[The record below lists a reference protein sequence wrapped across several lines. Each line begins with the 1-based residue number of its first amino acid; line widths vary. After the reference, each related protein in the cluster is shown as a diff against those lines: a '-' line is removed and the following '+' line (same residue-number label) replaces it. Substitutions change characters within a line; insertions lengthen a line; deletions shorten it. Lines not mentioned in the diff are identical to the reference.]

1 MTFIPKFGAALRA
14 GLRWRLL
21 LLWVLVTSIST
32 ASLALPIGRLLAQQ
46 LDHSVHA
53 AEWAQRLKVLMIF
66 DLGSALQSDLP
77 AISGSAEMAAL
88 LLFILIPFL
97 NGAFVAS
104 ARAVTPLRLGE
115 LIREALRQYGPM
127 FRMMFMGLLPLAI
140 AGVVEWATMKGVKHY
155 GEHAVLASD
164 VDHLKWVAIA
174 VSLVV
179 FAWANASIDAG
190 RATLTL
196 NPNKRSAIKAWWR
209 GLKLVVMHPL
219 RSLVLYGVITAMAA
233 VLLAV
238 VGWYRLH
245 MSATSLWGFLF
256 ALLVTQLLVAVTA
269 WMHYARLFGMLELT
283 RALQS
288 VQPAETSP
296 EKV

>member
-1 MTFIPKFGAALRA
+1 
-14 GLRWRLL
+14 
-21 LLWVLVTSIST
+21 
-32 ASLALPIGRLLAQQ
+32 
-46 LDHSVHA
+46 
-53 AEWAQRLKVLMIF
+53 MIF
-66 DLGSALQSDLP
+66 DLGSVLESDMP

-104 ARAVTPLRLGE
+104 ARTAAPVRLAE
-115 LIREALRQYGPM
+115 LIRESLRQYGPM
-127 FRMMFMGLLPLAI
+127 FRMMFMALLPLAI

-155 GEHAVLASD
+155 GEHAILASD
-164 VDHLKWVAIA
+164 VQHLKWVAIA

-179 FAWANASIDAG
+179 FAWADASIDAA
-190 RATLTL
+190 RASLAL

-209 GLKLVVMHPL
+209 GLKLVVVHPL
-219 RSLVLYGVITAMAA
+219 RSLVLYVAVTAIAA
-233 VLLAV
+233 ILLALV
-238 VGWYRLH
+238 AAFRLH
-245 MSATSLWGFLF
+245 MSATSFWGFLF
-256 ALLVTQLLVAVTA
+256 ALLITQLLVAVTA